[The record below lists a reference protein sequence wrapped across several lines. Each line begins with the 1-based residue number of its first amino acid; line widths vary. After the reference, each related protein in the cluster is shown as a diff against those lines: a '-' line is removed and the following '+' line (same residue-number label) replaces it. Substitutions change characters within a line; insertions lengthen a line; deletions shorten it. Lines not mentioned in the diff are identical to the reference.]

1 MTSARQDAAARF
13 RFLIDQTRK
22 LTRRETQGEGL
33 GADHALLAEWQCAR
47 LAETYADFHRERRY
61 RAALDFFL
69 TDIYGPADFSQRDD
83 DIERVYPIM
92 VKMLSVTA
100 IDSLAQAME
109 LHALSMQLDRALID
123 VLVNEM
129 GLDVTAGVGA
139 LTPDMYAAAY
149 RYCDNY
155 DARITQIGLAI
166 EAASLLENAVRKKMI
181 YLTVK
186 VARGPAKAA
195 GFGELQS
202 FLERGLS
209 AFRKM
214 KGSHRF
220 LDALE
225 QRERHV
231 LDSIF
236 DDAPASTWFGDVT
249 HDIVPA
255 KQKN

>member
-1 MTSARQDAAARF
+1 MTSARQDAAERF
-13 RFLIDQTRK
+13 RYLIDQTRK
-22 LTRRETQGEGL
+22 LTRAESRD
-33 GADHALLAEWQCAR
+33 GAVSVEHSLLAEWQCAR

-69 TDIYGPADFSQRDD
+69 TDIYGPADFSQRDN

-109 LHALSMQLDRALID
+109 LHALSMQLDRELIE
-123 VLVNEM
+123 VLTGEM
-129 GLDVTAGVGA
+129 GLDPAAGTGA

-166 EAASLLENAVRKKMI
+166 EAASLLEHAVRKKMI

-186 VARGPAKAA
+186 VARAPAKAA

-209 AFRKM
+209 AFKKM

-236 DDAPASTWFGDVT
+236 DDAPASTWFGNVT
-249 HDIVPA
+249 HEIVPA
-255 KQKN
+255 KGKG